1 MSIHGSRR
9 RFLKH
14 SAVVGSGLLLP
25 AFGLRSINAADPVR
39 MRAVWWGG
47 QDRARRTNEAIQ
59 IFEKQRVDLKIA
71 TESTAWGD
79 YWTKVATLVAGGNAP
94 DVLQMDYR
102 YLVEYAKRGSLLPL
116 DPFIPKSLDIQD
128 FGANNLDSCRVD
140 NKLYGVNLGT
150 NSTATF
156 LDTAAFVKA
165 GIALPTHM
173 WSWDDMSRVSQE
185 ITKSRGK
192 GFWGCMDA
200 GGGEPAFEV
209 FAREHGKDLYTADG
223 KLGVDADL
231 TAAWL
236 DYWNSMRKANGCVPP
251 DVQALDKGS
260 TDSAMLVLGK
270 AAIDLRHSNFLE
282 GFQLAHK
289 EKLAITM
296 YPQTKGGKWGQYIK
310 PSQMLSVAATTK
322 NAELAVQLANFLVKD
337 PAGTKVLGIERGV
350 PASPAIRKLLA
361 PDLNEV
367 GRAMVDYIALCNDKV
382 SPLPPPPPTGA
393 GEIQKLLNRQNQ
405 KVGFG
410 QATPTAAA
418 KEFVEESKRILG

>member
-1 MSIHGSRR
+1 MGTRPTRR
-9 RFLKH
+9 RFLQQG
-14 SAVVGSGLLLP
+14 AALGSGLLLP
-25 AFGLRSINAADPVR
+25 GVALRPACAADPVR
-39 MRAVWWGG
+39 MRAIWWGG
-47 QDRARRTNEAIQ
+47 QDRAKRTNEAIQ
-59 IFEKQRVDLKIA
+59 LFEKARPDLKIA
-71 TESTAWGD
+71 TESNAWGD

-102 YLVEYAKRGSLLPL
+102 YLVEYARRGTLLPL
-116 DPFIPKSLDIQD
+116 DPYIPKVLDIQD
-128 FGANNLDSCRVD
+128 FGANNLNSCKVD
-140 NKLYGVNLGT
+140 GKLYGVNLGT

-156 LDTAAFVKA
+156 FDTAALAKA
-165 GIALPTHM
+165 GIPMPEFT
-173 WSWDDMSRVSQE
+173 WTWDDLLRISTE
-185 ITKSRGK
+185 ITKAKGK
-192 GFWGCMDA
+192 GFWGSMDA

-209 FAREHGKDLYTADG
+209 FARSHGKDLYTADG
-223 KLGVDADL
+223 KLGVDADM

-236 DYWNSMRKANGCVPP
+236 DIWSRMRKANGCVPP

-270 AAIDLRHSNFLE
+270 AAIDLRHSYFLE

-296 YPQTKGGKWGQYIK
+296 YPQVKGGKWGQYIK

-322 NAELAVQLANFLVKD
+322 TPELSVSLTNFLVKD
-337 PAGTKVLGIERGV
+337 PAATKLLAIERGV

-367 GRAMVDYIALCNDKV
+367 GKAMVDYIALVTDKV

-393 GEIQKLLNRQNQ
+393 GEIQKLLNRVNQ

-410 QATPTAAA
+410 QATTVAAA
-418 KEFVEESKRILG
+418 KEFVDESKRILA

>member
-1 MSIHGSRR
+1 MSMHGSRR
-9 RFLKH
+9 QFLAQAAALG
-14 SAVVGSGLLLP
+14 SALVLSGR
-25 AFGLRSINAADPVR
+25 AYAAETR
-39 MRAVWWGG
+39 MRCVWWGG

-59 IFEKQRVDLKIA
+59 IFEKQKPELKIA
-71 TESTAWGD
+71 TESTAWAD

-102 YLVEYAKRGSLLPL
+102 YLVEYAKRGTLLPL
-116 DPFIPKSLDIQD
+116 DAFIPKLLDIQD

-140 NKLYGVNLGT
+140 GKLYGVNLGT

-156 LDTAAFVKA
+156 LDTAAFAKA
-165 GIALPTHM
+165 GLQLPAYSWT
-173 WSWDDMSRVSQE
+173 WDDMLRMSQE
-185 ITKSRGK
+185 ITKSRGGK

-200 GGGEPAFEV
+200 GGGEPALEV
-209 FAREHGKDLYTADG
+209 FSRQHGKDLYTADG
-223 KLGVDADL
+223 KLGIDADL

-236 DYWNSMRKANGCVPP
+236 DYWQKMRKSGGCVPP

-282 GFQLAHK
+282 GFQVAHK

-296 YPQTKGGKWGQYIK
+296 YPQTTNGKWGQYIK
-310 PSQMLSVAATTK
+310 PSQMMSVAATTR
-322 NAELAVQLANFLVKD
+322 NTDLAVSLANFLVKD
-337 PAGTKVLGIERGV
+337 PAGVKVLGIERGV
-350 PASPAIRKLLA
+350 PASPAIRKLLT
-361 PDLNEV
+361 PDLNDV
-367 GRAMVDYIALCNDKV
+367 GKAMVDYIALISDKV

-405 KVGFG
+405 KVGFA
-410 QATPTAAA
+410 QATAAVAA
-418 KEFVEESKRILG
+418 KEFVEESKRILGA

>member
-1 MSIHGSRR
+1 
-9 RFLKH
+9 
-14 SAVVGSGLLLP
+14 
-25 AFGLRSINAADPVR
+25 
-39 MRAVWWGG
+39 
-47 QDRARRTNEAIQ
+47 
-59 IFEKQRVDLKIA
+59 
-71 TESTAWGD
+71 
-79 YWTKVATLVAGGNAP
+79 
-94 DVLQMDYR
+94 
-102 YLVEYAKRGSLLPL
+102 
-116 DPFIPKSLDIQD
+116 
-128 FGANNLDSCRVD
+128 
-140 NKLYGVNLGT
+140 
-150 NSTATF
+150 
-156 LDTAAFVKA
+156 
-165 GIALPTHM
+165 
-173 WSWDDMSRVSQE
+173 
-185 ITKSRGK
+185 
-192 GFWGCMDA
+192 MDA

-209 FAREHGKDLYTADG
+209 FARENGKDLYNADG

-236 DYWNSMRKANGCVPP
+236 DYWNTMRKANGCVPP

-322 NAELAVQLANFLVKD
+322 NADLAVQLANFLVKD

-350 PASPAIRKLLA
+350 PASPAVRKLLS

-367 GRAMVDYIALCNDKV
+367 GRAMVDYIALCSDKV

-410 QATPTAAA
+410 QATPSVAA